1 VQDHRTGEES
11 GTTHQHGLGFE
22 NLLGKQV
29 DDLLQRVDNQL
40 GRQPPERLLMFLGD
54 FGGMPRILEKNPDF
68 VDLDV
73 TNQFRRR
80 DASKN
85 KG

>member
-1 VQDHRTGEES
+1 
-11 GTTHQHGLGFE
+11 
-22 NLLGKQV
+22 
-29 DDLLQRVDNQL
+29 
-40 GRQPPERLLMFLGD
+40 MFLGD

-80 DASKN
+80 YLLFFSSGVSSKKQRN
-85 KG
+85 RG